1 MEEDQQQPTALRVP
15 SAQQVLADIQKEQQD
30 NLPASP
36 APVQPVV
43 QQTVAPRVEPAN
55 QVPTILP
62 AMPKPAAQLMSQS
75 DKERMRKEAQRTRQ
89 IVISILLSI
98 VAVVVAIIVF
108 GAVFSNIT
116 EDLNPEDASGMRN
129 VHVLQA

>member
-1 MEEDQQQPTALRVP
+1 MEEDQQQPTPLRVP
-15 SAQQVLADIQKEQQD
+15 SAQQVLADLQKEQQD
-30 NLPASP
+30 NPPATP
-36 APVQPVV
+36 APVQPVI

-62 AMPKPAAQLMSQS
+62 VMPKPAAQLMSQS
-75 DKERMRKEAQRTRQ
+75 GKERMRKEAQRTRQ

-116 EDLNPEDASGMRN
+116 EDLNPSESSSTSRVDPTK
-129 VHVLQA
+129 L